1 MVYELKGR
9 NVLVTGGSRGL
20 GEVICIK
27 FAQEGCNVAINYLA
41 SAEKSKT
48 LAEKLEKDC
57 GVKAII
63 IQADMGK
70 EEDCIRTVQETIS
83 NLGGID
89 SMSPSSIT
97 PPLILFQP
105 SQQPPPSLT
114 THSFCTI
121 FPSQNNQPNTPK
133 VIVSNAGYTRFSN
146 FPDLT
151 ATTAHDWD
159 YCYAVNVKAQHILLR
174 EASPTFKS
182 NPEGGCLIMSSSIA
196 ATHPS
201 GSSMPYSVTKAAQI
215 HLMKCLA
222 FTQGP
227 KIRVNAVLPGLL
239 LTEWVFTLSFLT
251 PLSIKHEKWSK
262 LIGYRA
268 SATPPK

>member
-48 LAEKLEKDC
+48 LAEKLEKDY

-70 EEDCIRTVQETIS
+70 EEDCIRTIQETIS
-83 NLGGID
+83 SLGGID
-89 SMSPSSIT
+89 I
-97 PPLILFQP
+97 
-105 SQQPPPSLT
+105 
-114 THSFCTI
+114 
-121 FPSQNNQPNTPK
+121 
-133 VIVSNAGYTRFSN
+133 SNAGYTRFSN

-174 EASPTFKS
+174 EASPTFKD
-182 NPEGGCLIMSSSIA
+182 NPEGGSLIMSSSIA

-239 LTEWVFTLSFLT
+239 LTEWGLRYSPQMIESAKTTAKLGKETDLEDCAQVFVDIARNSSMTGQAITVDSGLGIAL
-251 PLSIKHEKWSK
+251 P
-262 LIGYRA
+262 
-268 SATPPK
+268 